1 MSDVRSNNP
10 LVGIGFAF
18 EERKQAHGQPT
29 STAAIWHLPV
39 GGLAVYDGAGGE
51 ITRAA
56 HDSGQLSLVL
66 SGTLT
71 VTIEE
76 GWWLCTTCPRHLG
89 AAEDRSRITLWRI
102 VISSQSE
109 ILFSVRRM
117 PDRQLRIDSGFR
129 PVT

>member
-18 EERKQAHGQPT
+18 EEQEQKQAQGQPT

-39 GGLAVYDGAGGE
+39 GGLAVDHGAGGE

-66 SGTLT
+66 SGTLP
-71 VTIEE
+71 VTTEE
-76 GWWLCTTCPRHLG
+76 GWWLCT
-89 AAEDRSRITLWRI
+89 I
-102 VISSQSE
+102 VISSQSV
-109 ILFSVRRM
+109 ILFSVRRV